1 MKILLAEDNPFYR
14 RMLER
19 MLQDWGYTVLNA
31 SCGEEAWQLLQQ
43 ADPPRLALLDWLMP
57 GLDGLEL
64 CRRIRADRAIQSTY
78 VVMITAKQGRESTLE
93 AFSSGADDFI
103 TKPFDREELQARL
116 RVGARL
122 VEMQDRLA
130 STIVQLEAALSGAQK
145 MEAIGRLAGGVA
157 HDFNNL
163 LTIITGASD
172 LLTAHPRCDSQQRE
186 LIHMIKG
193 ASDRGAALTRQLLAF
208 SRKQLLRPVVLDL
221 NTLIVQLEK
230 MLCRLIGE
238 DIELITKL
246 AANVG
251 LIKADA
257 GQVEQVI
264 INLLVNARDA
274 MPLGGKI
281 WIRTENAVT
290 PSAVHGLGA
299 TSAGPA
305 YTRLI
310 VQDTG
315 CGMDRDTLAHIFEPF
330 FTTKEVGKGTGLGLA
345 TVYGIIK
352 QSEGFIE
359 VESEPNVGTT
369 FSIYLP
375 QTTESIECP
384 GERLCPL
391 PNDPSSATIL
401 LAEDEQDVRRMVRK
415 VLETYGYAVLEAAN
429 GKDAL
434 HLSCQYPRAIQLL
447 LTDTIMPSMGGPEL
461 ADKIRQFRPEMKVL
475 FVSGYTDDSLLKR
488 KVLASGQPFL
498 QKPFSPQTLL
508 HKVQEVL
515 NLSGSRC

>member
-19 MLQDWGYTVLNA
+19 LLQEWGYTVLNA
-31 SCGEEAWQLLQQ
+31 SGSEEAWQALRQ
-43 ADPPRLALLDWLMP
+43 ADPPKLLLLDWLMP

-64 CRRIRADRAIQSTY
+64 CRRIRAEPAIESTY
-78 VVMITAKQGRESTLE
+78 VVIITAKRDRASTLE
-93 AFSSGADDFI
+93 AFGSGADDFI
-103 TKPFDREELQARL
+103 AKPFDREELQARL

-122 VEMQDRLA
+122 VEMQDKLA
-130 STIVQLEAALSGAQK
+130 STITQLEAALSGAQK
-145 MEAIGRLAGGVA
+145 LEAIGRLAGGVA

-163 LTIITGASD
+163 LTIVTGASD

-186 LIHMIKG
+186 LIHMIRS
-193 ASDRGAALTRQLLAF
+193 ASERGTALTRQLLAF

-221 NTLIVQLEK
+221 NALIVQLEK

-238 DIELITKL
+238 DIELLTQLNPEI
-246 AANVG
+246 G

-257 GQVEQVI
+257 GQIEQVI
-264 INLLVNARDA
+264 INLVVNARDA

-281 WIRTENAVT
+281 WISTENAAAPHGCNGT
-290 PSAVHGLGA
+290 AAHSAC
-299 TSAGPA
+299 
-305 YTRLI
+305 TRLT
-310 VQDTG
+310 VRDNG
-315 CGMDRDTLAHIFEPF
+315 CGMDRETLSHIFEPF

-352 QSEGFIE
+352 QSDGFIE
-359 VESEPNVGTT
+359 VESEPAAGTT

-375 QTTESIECP
+375 QTTESLACP
-384 GERLCPL
+384 SERLFAPAA
-391 PNDPSSATIL
+391 DSSSATIL
-401 LAEDEQDVRRMVRK
+401 VAEDEQDVRRMVRRI
-415 VLETYGYAVLEAAN
+415 LEAQGYIVLEAVN

-434 HLSCQYPRAIQLL
+434 HVSCQYPSSIQLL

-461 ADKIRQFRPEMKVL
+461 AEKLRHFRPEMKVL

-508 HKVQEVL
+508 HKIQEILTV
-515 NLSGSRC
+515 GAKRY